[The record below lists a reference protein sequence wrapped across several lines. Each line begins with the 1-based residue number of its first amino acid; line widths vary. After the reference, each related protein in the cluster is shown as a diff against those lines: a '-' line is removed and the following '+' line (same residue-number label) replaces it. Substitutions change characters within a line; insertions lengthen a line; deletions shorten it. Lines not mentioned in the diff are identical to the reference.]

1 MPRFAA
7 NISTL
12 YPEHPLLDRIGAAAR
27 DGFAAIEVQSPYAA
41 RASELRRA
49 LTEARTQL
57 VLMNAPQGDMDAG
70 ERGLAALP
78 GREAEFEA
86 SIAEAVDYAR
96 AVEAPRVHVM
106 AGKPAAGTNPTEAER
121 VFVRNLRHACA
132 AFAPHGI
139 RVMIEPINTRDMPG
153 YFLTTPEQAEAIIAR
168 VGAAN
173 LALQFDVYHAQ
184 IMVGDVSKRI
194 ERLFPRIGHVQVAG
208 VPSATNRTP
217 GRSTTRRCS
226 ACWIDSATPAG
237 LGASTARRAGRRLAG
252 RRPDWAGCAAADPLG
267 CHAYRALVAASGRGY
282 DALSPLQPPRSPS
295 ASPRAARRHR

>member
-27 DGFAAIEVQSPYAA
+27 DGFAAVEVQSPYAA

-49 LTEARTQL
+49 LADARTPL

-78 GREAEFEA
+78 GREADFEA

-106 AGKPAAGTNPTEAER
+106 AGKPAADTDPAEAQG

-153 YFLTTPEQAEAIIAR
+153 YFLTTPEQAEAIIAL
-168 VGAAN
+168 VSATG

-184 IMVGDVSKRI
+184 IMVGDVSRRI

-208 VPSATNRTP
+208 VPERHEPDSGEVNYPAVFRLLDRLGYAGWVGCEYRPARGASP
-217 GRSTTRRCS
+217 GGTS
-226 ACWIDSATPAG
+226 AG
-237 LGASTARRAGRRLAG
+237 LGWLRR
-252 RRPDWAGCAAADPLG
+252 C
-267 CHAYRALVAASGRGY
+267 
-282 DALSPLQPPRSPS
+282 
-295 ASPRAARRHR
+295 

>member
-27 DGFAAIEVQSPYAA
+27 DGFAAIEVQSPYGEG
-41 RASELRRA
+41 ASELRRA
-49 LTEARTQL
+49 LDDARTTL

-78 GREAEFEA
+78 GREADFEA
-86 SIAEAVDYAR
+86 SIAAAVDYAR
-96 AVEAPRVHVM
+96 TVEAPRVHVM
-106 AGKPAAGTNPTEAER
+106 SGKPAADTDPAEAER

-153 YFLTTPEQAEAIIAR
+153 YFLTTPEQAEAIIAL
-168 VGAAN
+168 VGAN
-173 LALQFDVYHAQ
+173 GPALQFDVYHAQ
-184 IMVGDVSKRI
+184 IMVGDVSRRI

-208 VPSATNRTP
+208 VPDRHEPDSGEVDYPAVFRRLDRLGYAGWVGCEYRPARGASP
-217 GRSTTRRCS
+217 GGTS
-226 ACWIDSATPAG
+226 AG
-237 LGASTARRAGRRLAG
+237 LGWMRR
-252 RRPDWAGCAAADPLG
+252 C
-267 CHAYRALVAASGRGY
+267 
-282 DALSPLQPPRSPS
+282 
-295 ASPRAARRHR
+295 